1 MTKFRTSTV
10 ITMADPSTLSIL
22 KNACMDFDEILKVTK
37 DISGTPIPEEL
48 QERLAY
54 ETKWM
59 RSNCWD
65 FMIHE
70 ESSWGM
76 KFTIETRYNPDFN
89 FFVYLCYKFPD
100 LRVKID
106 YSSCD
111 TDGTYDIVFICRTRE
126 GKVEIQEAVWDE
138 EYLSGCGY
146 GLEPEFYKRYS
157 PGLLLKKPAPPE
169 EPTTSKKKIAV
180 PSLRPEYKEGS
191 DVEPIP
197 VPKKKVVVLKKKI
210 PDEQKV

>member
-22 KNACMDFDEILKVTK
+22 KNACMDFDEIFKVTK

-48 QERLAY
+48 QKRLAY

-65 FMIHE
+65 FIIQE

-76 KFTIETRYNPDFN
+76 KFTIETRYNPDFD

-106 YSSCD
+106 YSSYD
-111 TDGTYDIVFICRTRE
+111 TDGFYDIVFICRTQE
-126 GKVEIQEAVWDE
+126 GKVEIQEAVWNED
-138 EYLSGCGY
+138 YLSGCGY

-157 PGLLLKKPAPPE
+157 PGLLLKKPEPP
-169 EPTTSKKKIAV
+169 
-180 PSLRPEYKEGS
+180 PST
-191 DVEPIP
+191 EPIT
-197 VPKKKVVVLKKKI
+197 KKKVIVRYRKKN